1 MKADAEYERMT
12 TDELAAATR
21 QFEEEGMARRSR
33 PLTDEERALFDE
45 ARRRPGRPRRGQ
57 GVKVVSVSIERAL
70 LARCDAKAH
79 HLGISRAALIE
90 RGLRSILRLA
100 R

>member
-1 MKADAEYERMT
+1 MKRDADYERMT
-12 TDELAAATR
+12 ADELAVATR
-21 QFEEEGMARRSR
+21 QFDDENVVRRSR
-33 PLTDEERALFDE
+33 PLTGSERVFFEE
-45 ARRRPGRPRRGQ
+45 ARRRPGRPLRGE

-90 RGLRSILRLA
+90 RGLRSILRLT